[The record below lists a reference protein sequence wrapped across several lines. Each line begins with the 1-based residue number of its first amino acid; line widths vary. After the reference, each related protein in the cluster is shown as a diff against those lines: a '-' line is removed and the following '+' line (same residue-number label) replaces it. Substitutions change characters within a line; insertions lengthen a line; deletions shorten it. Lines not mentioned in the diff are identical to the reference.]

1 MSRRRRNKEHV
12 SRFVKL
18 EHWLMKTE
26 AWQSLDTVSRCA
38 YIELSSRYAG
48 PGSNNGRIPYSLLEM
63 AQALHVSKAT
73 AMRALLRLQET
84 GFIVLMKRGAF
95 HVKVR
100 HATEWR
106 LTEYMCDVTG
116 ALATKEFARWRA
128 PKSERGFTTKPDG
141 FSGET
146 ARVS

>member
-1 MSRRRRNKEHV
+1 MSRRRRNKEYV

-63 AQALHVSKAT
+63 GKALHVSKAT
-73 AMRALLRLQET
+73 AMRAMQRLQDV
-84 GFIVLMKRGAF
+84 GFIALMKRGGF
-95 HVKVR
+95 NVKVR
-100 HATEWR
+100 HAAEWR

-116 ALATKEFARWRA
+116 ALATKEFTRWRS
-128 PKSERGFTTKPDG
+128 PKSKHGFTTKLDG